1 MVYTKAAK
9 GEKIPKKERFVKRLQ
24 VRGVNCPGRQ
34 FEVNKAKDEYGM
46 LVVACV
52 VPGEKGPDG
61 KEFWP
66 DGKELWHD
74 VQLATAIGE
83 VIRLGDPKWRL
94 IKELDDKV
102 RNKEFPLMDIQ
113 FYEKKDAY
121 TDKSGKLVGVIRHRA
136 SAGDVAAWKYA

>member
-9 GEKIPKKERFVKRLQ
+9 GEKIPKKERFVKRLL
-24 VRGVNCPGRQ
+24 VRGVNCPGKQ

-61 KEFWP
+61 KEKWV
-66 DGKELWHD
+66 D

-83 VIRLGDPKWRL
+83 TIALSDPKWKTV
-94 IKELDDKV
+94 KELDNKV

-121 TDKSGKLVGVIRHRA
+121 TDKSGKLVGIIRYRA

>member
-9 GEKIPKKERFVKRLQ
+9 GEKIPKKERFVKRLM
-24 VRGVNCPGRQ
+24 VRGVNCPGKQ
-34 FEVNKAKDEYGM
+34 FEVNKANGEFSM

-52 VPGEKGPDG
+52 VPGEKG
-61 KEFWP
+61 P

-83 VIRLGDPKWRL
+83 VIRLSDPKWRR

-102 RNKEFPLMDIQ
+102 RAKEFPLMDIQ

-121 TDKSGKLVGVIRHRA
+121 TDKSGKLVGIIRYRA